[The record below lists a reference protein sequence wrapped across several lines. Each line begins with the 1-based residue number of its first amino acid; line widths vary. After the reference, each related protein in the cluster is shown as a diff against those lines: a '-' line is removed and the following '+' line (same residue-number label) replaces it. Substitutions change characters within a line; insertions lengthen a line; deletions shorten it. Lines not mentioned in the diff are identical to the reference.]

1 MHSGMRGTHLHEEN
15 IGVLI
20 LALSPALTVRLWVGP
35 KRTRIDTDLLRP
47 PSQSKPGNPISLSLQ
62 SHRKVF
68 HKISSNFFL
77 LLLSPPFF
85 SAVIFLKILFRF
97 KYNLFS
103 FPCLATVLRR
113 VGTMQIVA
121 SRAAFSFTSRAV
133 CAGAGFL
140 PRGMAASRLS
150 SRCLGIHTDQAANP
164 SSHSLCLWRETN
176 VFGSV
181 TVEDS
186 LRCCTGSQW
195 KRFRVIYVPVPVP
208 GFESKVERYCIS
220 ESQVSFVVR
229 YAISN
234 GAVRP
239 SFVSLPRS
247 VCLSSSLSLRDYNVL
262 STTQDHLRTER
273 AKEREILFLSFLAF
287 FPFFL
292 SFLSFSLLYVGAFS

>member
-1 MHSGMRGTHLHEEN
+1 
-15 IGVLI
+15 
-20 LALSPALTVRLWVGP
+20 
-35 KRTRIDTDLLRP
+35 
-47 PSQSKPGNPISLSLQ
+47 
-62 SHRKVF
+62 
-68 HKISSNFFL
+68 
-77 LLLSPPFF
+77 
-85 SAVIFLKILFRF
+85 
-97 KYNLFS
+97 
-103 FPCLATVLRR
+103 
-113 VGTMQIVA
+113 MQIVA

-273 AKEREILFLSFLAF
+273 AKEREILFLSFLSF
-287 FPFFL
+287 FLSVICGCLFLTLDILPCFHSPFFL
-292 SFLSFSLLYVGAFS
+292 NVLFPSVVSVHP